1 MLIRYLKPHFMCLTI
16 QNEKVCFVWSLAL
29 VICPYPDVDPD
40 RNSSI
45 LLYSASENSTGHV
58 FDLWWSKTNTIPFY
72 LIVLL
77 LPLLNFR
84 SASFF
89 ARFTFLG
96 MTFIL

>member
-1 MLIRYLKPHFMCLTI
+1 MQFDELLKIVKMTNCVFTNDVLVDLFIVPYMST
-16 QNEKVCFVWSLAL
+16 
-29 VICPYPDVDPD
+29 VICPYRLHNCSMDI
-40 RNSSI
+40 SI
-45 LLYSASENSTGHV
+45 TSNNTSDALFH
-58 FDLWWSKTNTIPFY
+58 FWWSKTNTIPFY

-96 MTFIL
+96 KLL